1 MEVLLRIAA
10 NLPDNQS
17 IQRLAAASV
26 STSAPGYCYDFQ
38 KGPSYC
44 KRSKCPYKHEKI
56 PSKSSRSQ
64 NTSSDKRN
72 APKHSNS
79 SASATSS
86 ATPTP
91 TPPARPARTPYLAQL
106 TPAQQQIVGPACG
119 SASDMN
125 PQGYSHTQRS
135 IIKAMLTVH
144 APISLSSVSILDSVS
159 VPVVSEAKPNFSS

>member
-10 NLPDNQS
+10 NLSDNQN

-38 KGPSYC
+38 KGP
-44 KRSKCPYKHEKI
+44 EKI

-119 SASDMN
+119 SAIYLQS
-125 PQGYSHTQRS
+125 
-135 IIKAMLTVH
+135 
-144 APISLSSVSILDSVS
+144 
-159 VPVVSEAKPNFSS
+159 